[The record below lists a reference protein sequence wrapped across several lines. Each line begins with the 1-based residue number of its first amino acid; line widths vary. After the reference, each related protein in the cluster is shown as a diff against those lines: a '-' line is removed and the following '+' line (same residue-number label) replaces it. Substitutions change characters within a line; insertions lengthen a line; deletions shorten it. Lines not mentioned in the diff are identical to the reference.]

1 MRKIAKKLTFFE
13 KMLFLIT
20 ITLLV
25 FFPVMSIFAKSS
37 LYQINYEV
45 EETKEEVSKQSKENE
60 SIKMVINE
68 LASLENLENIA
79 KSSGLSYTSDSIK
92 MID

>member
-37 LYQINYEV
+37 LSQINYEV
-45 EETKEEVSKQSKENE
+45 EETKEEVNKQSKENE
-60 SIKMVINE
+60 SIQMVINE

>member
-25 FFPVMSIFAKSS
+25 FFHVMSIFAKSS
-37 LYQINYEV
+37 LSQINYEV

-60 SIKMVINE
+60 SIQMVINE

>member
-1 MRKIAKKLTFFE
+1 MLAMK

-37 LYQINYEV
+37 LSQINYEV

-60 SIKMVINE
+60 SIQMVINE

>member
-37 LYQINYEV
+37 LSQINYEV

-60 SIKMVINE
+60 SIQMVINE

>member
-1 MRKIAKKLTFFE
+1 MRKIARKLTLLE

-25 FFPVMSIFAKSS
+25 FFPVMSIFAKSTLS
-37 LYQINYEV
+37 QVNYEV
-45 EETKEEVSKQSKENE
+45 EEKKEEVKEQEKENE
-60 SIKMVINE
+60 KIEMIINE

-79 KSSGLSYTSDSIK
+79 KSSGLSYTSNSIK
-92 MID
+92 MVD

>member
-25 FFPVMSIFAKSS
+25 FFPVMSIFAKSILS
-37 LYQINYEV
+37 QINYEV
-45 EETKEEVSKQSKENE
+45 EETKEEVNKQSKENE
-60 SIKMVINE
+60 SIQMVINE

>member
-37 LYQINYEV
+37 LSQINYEV
-45 EETKEEVSKQSKENE
+45 EETKEELNKQSKENE
-60 SIKMVINE
+60 SIQMIINE